1 MIEAAPATGPGNDPL
16 TAPLTA
22 PPTGPATAPATGPLT
37 GQIRRLQTDI
47 LILGSGGAGLFA
59 ALHAHQAAPQLG
71 ITIAVKGLLGKCG
84 CTRMVQG
91 GYNVALAPGD
101 SVERHFMDT
110 IEGGKWLSD
119 QDLAWTLVATALE
132 RVRELEN
139 ELGCFFDRNPD
150 GSVHQKAFAGQ
161 TFDRTVHKGDLT
173 GIEIINRLAEQVWS
187 RGIGRLEEHRAVE
200 LVRSADGQALA
211 GVLMIDMR
219 DGGFVFVQAK
229 AVLLATGGG
238 PTMYKFH
245 TPSGDKSCDGL
256 AMALRAGLPLRDMEM
271 VQFHP
276 TGLLAGAG
284 TRMTGTV
291 LEEGLRGAGG
301 YLLDGDGQRFMQRYD
316 ARGERATRDI
326 VSRAIFAE
334 MRAGRTS
341 PHGGVFLKMAHL
353 GPEQV
358 RRQFKGM
365 VERCEDCGFDLAAGQ
380 VEVVPTAH
388 YMMGGVVFSADCRT
402 ALPGLFA
409 AGEDTGGV
417 HGANRLGGNGVAN
430 STVFG
435 GIAGDAMAAWVPR
448 EGRHRA
454 ADEVAL
460 AQAVERHLAPFA
472 APAGDLEPIREGL
485 FDCMWQEVG
494 ILRDAA
500 GLQRALARLD
510 ELEVQLARTGVADG
524 DRAYNLN
531 WHDWLN
537 LASLIAVSR
546 VIATAALAR
555 EDSRGAHFRAD
566 HPDAGDLPGS
576 TFTVVRQSGGVL
588 ALSREPVRFTRVAP
602 GQTLLANAVAP

>member
-1 MIEAAPATGPGNDPL
+1 MS
-16 TAPLTA
+16 TAPTK
-22 PPTGPATAPATGPLT
+22 
-37 GQIRRLQTDI
+37 RLQTDI

-59 ALHAHQAAPQLG
+59 ALHAHQRASNCH
-71 ITIAVKGLLGKCG
+71 ITVAVKGLLGKSG

-110 IEGGKWLSD
+110 IEGSKWLSD
-119 QDLAWTLVATALE
+119 QDLAWTLVTKAVE

-150 GSVHQKAFAGQ
+150 GTVHQKAFAGQ

-173 GIEIINRLAEQVWS
+173 GIEIINRLSEQVWS
-187 RGIGRLEEHRAVE
+187 RGIHRLEEHRAVA
-200 LVRSADGQALA
+200 LIKTADGQALA
-211 GVLMIDMR
+211 GVLMIDIR

-238 PTMYKFH
+238 PTMYRYH
-245 TPSGDKSCDGL
+245 TPSGDKTSDGL

-276 TGLLAGAG
+276 TGLLAGTG

-301 YLLDGDGQRFMQRYD
+301 HLLNGEHKRFMDQYD
-316 ARGERATRDI
+316 PRGERATRDI
-326 VSRAIFAE
+326 VSRSIYTE

-341 PHGGVFLKMAHL
+341 PNGGVYLKMEHL
-353 GPEQV
+353 GPENV
-358 RRQFKGM
+358 RKQFKGM
-365 VERCEDCGFDLAAGQ
+365 VERCGDCGFDLAAGL

-388 YMMGGVVFSADCRT
+388 YMMGGVVFDADCRT
-402 ALPGLFA
+402 GLTGLFA

-435 GIAGDAMAAWVPR
+435 GIAGDSMAEWVAR
-448 EGRHRA
+448 EGVLRPP
-454 ADEVAL
+454 DEAAL
-460 AQAVERHLAPFA
+460 AASVAEQLAPFA
-472 APAGDLEPIREGL
+472 QPPGDLETIREAL
-485 FDCMWQEVG
+485 FDCMWQDVG
-494 ILRDAA
+494 ILRDAG
-500 GLQRALARLD
+500 GLERALITLD
-510 ELEVQLARTGVADG
+510 QLDAALARTGVQDG
-524 DRAYNLN
+524 DRGFNLS

-537 LASLIAVSR
+537 LRNLIAVSR

-555 EDSRGAHFRAD
+555 EDSRGAHFRED
-566 HPDAGDLPGS
+566 HPDTGDLPSS
-576 TFTVVRQSGGVL
+576 TFIVVTERDGEL
-588 ALSREPVRFTRVAP
+588 LLSREPVQFTRVAP
-602 GQTLLANAVAP
+602 GQSILDELSVASG